1 MSSFVFFFISI
12 TRFEAKFCDVITNKR
27 EIFRRE
33 NFEKLFDKLDRTCL
47 VNIILDGVFI
57 LALNRG
63 ILGILW
69 AAPIADVIAM
79 AVAIAL
85 TIVYFAKLKAPAA
98 EQKQQEP
105 QQEQEPEQ
113 EKEQEPQ
120 LDAQPQE

>member
-33 NFEKLFDKLDRTCL
+33 YFEKLFDKLDRTCL

-105 QQEQEPEQ
+105 QQEQEP
-113 EKEQEPQ
+113 Q